1 MSKKSKSVKRASEL
15 RRGRRVVLHRMVRAL
30 LDKPV
35 WIPNGAGGWEKAYVN
50 NIVFRTYDAAD
61 KGKHPSA
68 CVLTDTFLEDV
79 KFEAP

>member
-1 MSKKSKSVKRASEL
+1 MNETKIKAKNRKRAPAVAVQ
-15 RRGRRVVLHRMVRAL
+15 RVVRAL

-35 WIPNGAGGWEKAYVN
+35 WLPDGAGGWEKAYVN
-50 NIVFRTYDAAD
+50 NIVFRTYDVAD